1 MWRILF
7 RILILVVYMDYII
20 SLIVFP
26 FKISESPDKSYVIR
40 NDLHSTVYLGD
51 SKQLTDLFYY
61 SEEHLYFIDHESC
74 KGENFFIKN
83 FSEYNT
89 SHYTIDIGDDYD
101 EKAVEIKETI
111 YLYRDLD
118 LEKQE
123 KIEDFPFLMKLSTY
137 KVAQKGCVLIGI
149 LYRTDAQERKI
160 NFIEQLKKR
169 DLISRYAWTFK
180 YKTENEGIFIIGG
193 EPHTYDP
200 EHFNES
206 YYFKTEPQMDNP
218 YAYGWI
224 IQLDKL
230 YIGENLFPTSVN
242 GRISFSN
249 NYILSD
255 EIYNKTIY
263 NTFFKKYIENDIC
276 FYNKV
281 SFGHSYYCCHKNNF
295 TLEDMRKLPTLK
307 MTNLDLELNFTFTG
321 EELFYEAKDYY
332 IFKLNF
338 MENSQG
344 GWILGQL
351 FLRKYQL
358 VFDHDAK
365 TIGYYNNFT
374 KSDGGKGGEEG
385 NGDGNTPSSSYKIY
399 LYIIIPLTVVVL
411 AAIIFVLIKLDICG
425 KKRKKL
431 VNELD
436 DEDNEDYFNINSDK
450 NQNKETNEEDR
461 KLYKSSE

>member
-1 MWRILF
+1 MWRILL
-7 RILILVVYMDYII
+7 RILILLVYMNYII

-26 FKISESPDKSYVIR
+26 FKISENPSKSYETR
-40 NDLHSTVYLGD
+40 NDLHSFTYLGD

-61 SEEHLYFIDHESC
+61 SEEHLYFIDHENC

-101 EKAVEIKETI
+101 DKAVEIKETI
-111 YLYRDLD
+111 YLYRDID

-137 KVAQKGCVLIGI
+137 KNYNKGCVLVGI

-180 YKTENEGIFIIGG
+180 YKTENEGLFIIGG

-206 YYFKTEPQMDNP
+206 YYLKTKPQIDNP
-218 YAYGWI
+218 HAYGWI
-224 IQLDKL
+224 IPLDKL
-230 YIGENLFPTSVN
+230 YVGENLFPTSVN

-255 EIYNKTIY
+255 DIYNKTIY
-263 NTFFKKYIENDIC
+263 NTYFKEYISKHIC

-281 SFGHSYYCCHKNNF
+281 SYGHSYYCCHKNNF
-295 TLEDMRKLPTLK
+295 TIEDMKKLPTLK
-307 MTNLDLELNFTFTG
+307 MTNLDLQLNFTFTG
-321 EELFYEAKDYY
+321 EELFFDGKDYY
-332 IFKLNF
+332 IFELNF

-344 GWILGQL
+344 GWVLGKL
-351 FLRKYQL
+351 FLKKYQL
-358 VFDHDAK
+358 VFDHDSK
-365 TIGYYNNFT
+365 TIGYYNNNT
-374 KSDGGKGGEEG
+374 RSDGGNGEEEG
-385 NGDGNTPSSSYKIY
+385 ENGNTPSKSYKIY
-399 LYIIIPLTVVVL
+399 LYIIVPLTVVVL

-436 DEDNEDYFNINSDK
+436 DEDNEDYFNINSDNK
-450 NQNKETNEEDR
+450 QNKETNEEDR